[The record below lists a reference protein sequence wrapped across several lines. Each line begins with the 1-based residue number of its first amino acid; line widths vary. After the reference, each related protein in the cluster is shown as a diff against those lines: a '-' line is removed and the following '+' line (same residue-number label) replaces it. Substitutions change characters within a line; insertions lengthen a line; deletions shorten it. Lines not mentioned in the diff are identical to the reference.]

1 MLGDLTPNNCYPEII
16 MWSVSWILWLSY
28 LLSAK
33 SIESPISLHL
43 NEILSILSSVDQAFI
58 TVFVIQLAKWLM
70 KEFKSDLSQV
80 FCFGVAKIFN
90 FFWRAIKLWNFLV
103 KVAIFWGDMYFV
115 LNMDFAFIISHLK
128 YLITK
133 LRWRKCFPCS

>member
-58 TVFVIQLAKWLM
+58 TVFIIQLAEWLM

-90 FFWRAIKLWNFLV
+90 FFQ
-103 KVAIFWGDMYFV
+103 G
-115 LNMDFAFIISHLK
+115 
-128 YLITK
+128 
-133 LRWRKCFPCS
+133 P